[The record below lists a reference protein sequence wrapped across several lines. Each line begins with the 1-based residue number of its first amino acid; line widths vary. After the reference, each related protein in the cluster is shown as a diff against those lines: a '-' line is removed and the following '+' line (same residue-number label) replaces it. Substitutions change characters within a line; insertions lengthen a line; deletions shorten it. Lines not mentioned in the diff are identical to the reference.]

1 MILVRKSAE
10 RIREAVMDQDA
21 WLTFAPSAERPFD
34 RFGSLEVLREG
45 RFARRAA
52 VSEARVNMEIITYVH
67 TGALAFED
75 SLGLTGVLVQGDFQR
90 TTAGSGLRYS
100 ELNPSSEHEAH
111 VFQFR
116 LRPNRLGL
124 KPGHERLRFTVAD
137 RRGRLRLVAS
147 PGGVDG
153 SLTVHQDAFLYSA
166 ILNEGQHVVHSLG
179 KDRGAWLHVVAGSLR
194 VGAEVLET
202 GDGAGLRGED
212 AASMQVTG
220 PTEVL
225 LLDLGNFEAKAKTG
239 NGKPT
244 V

>member
-1 MILVRKSAE
+1 
-10 RIREAVMDQDA
+10 MDQDA
-21 WLTFAPSAERPFD
+21 WLTFAPSAEQPFD
-34 RFGSLEVLREG
+34 RFGNLEVLREG

-67 TGALAFED
+67 SGALAFEN
-75 SLGLTGVLVQGDFQR
+75 SLGMTGALLQGDFQR

-116 LRPNRLGL
+116 LRPDRLGL
-124 KPGHERLRFTVAD
+124 QPGHERRRFTVAD

-153 SLTVHQDAFLYSA
+153 SLTIHQDAFLYSA
-166 ILNEGQHVVHSLG
+166 ILAPGQHVVHSIG
-179 KDRGAWLHVVAGSLR
+179 KGRGAWLHVVSGSLR
-194 VGAEVLET
+194 VGSEVLET
-202 GDGAGLRGED
+202 GDGAGLTGED
-212 AASMQVTG
+212 AASMRVTE

-225 LLDLGNFEAKAKTG
+225 LLDLGNFESRARTG
-239 NGKPT
+239 NGKPVVLPASVSVKT
-244 V
+244 GEHLV